1 MGFSSKSRATMAR
14 IQVGPDAVDDLA
26 VEVDDPA
33 VSVVEPHAVL
43 GRRQGMKLHH
53 GLIVLDDQMLR
64 HELGPIR
71 EHLAELGELA
81 GDEVGL
87 GFVGASKRMGAHHR
101 TVGVIGE
108 VLEEARAVAVLQTF
122 EEVRT

>member
-1 MGFSSKSRATMAR
+1 MGFSFEESGDHGR
-14 IQVGPDAVDDLA
+14 IQVGADAVDDLA
-26 VEVDDPA
+26 VEVDDPS
-33 VSVVEPHAVL
+33 VSVVEPHAVF

-53 GLIVLDDQMLR
+53 GLVVLDDQMLR

-71 EHLAELGELA
+71 EHLAELGERA
-81 GDEVGL
+81 GDELGL
-87 GFVGASKRMGAHHR
+87 GFVGASKRMGAHHS
-101 TVGVIGE
+101 TVDVID